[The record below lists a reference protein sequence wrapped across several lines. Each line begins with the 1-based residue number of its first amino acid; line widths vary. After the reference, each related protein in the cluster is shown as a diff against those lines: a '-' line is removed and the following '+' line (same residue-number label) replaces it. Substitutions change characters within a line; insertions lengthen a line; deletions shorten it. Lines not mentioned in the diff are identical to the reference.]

1 MKKKIGLRNFA
12 KKRLTNCSK
21 KKQQPFAKKKK
32 PNEDLELNVPI
43 VTSVEELVGK
53 KVQRLSFDCHGEEK
67 IFPGLVVCQKP
78 NSDTEL
84 VIRYDCE
91 ERLYSFNYSDFQNY
105 VIKLL
110 PVTHADFISK
120 RIRQRFTN
128 DEENDIWW
136 EQGIVI
142 SKDLSNSSDFIVNFF
157 DNEDYDESES
167 SLNVYEVLTLPLL
180 DDYLNHDVQFL

>member
-1 MKKKIGLRNFA
+1 MKKKIGLKNFA
-12 KKRLTNCSK
+12 KKRLTNCS

-32 PNEDLELNVPI
+32 PNEDFELNAPI

-53 KVQRLSFDCHGEEK
+53 KVQHLTFDYDGEEK
-67 IFPGLVVCQKP
+67 IFPGVVVCQKP

-84 VIRYDCE
+84 VICYDCE
-91 ERLYSFNYSDFQNY
+91 DILYFFNFSDFQNS
-105 VIKLL
+105 VVKLL
-110 PVTHADFISK
+110 PVTHADFIGK

-136 EQGIVI
+136 EQGIVT

-167 SLNVYEVLTLPLL
+167 SLNVYEVLALPLL
-180 DDYLNHDVQFL
+180 DDYLNHDVQFF

>member
-1 MKKKIGLRNFA
+1 ML
-12 KKRLTNCSK
+12 
-21 KKQQPFAKKKK
+21 
-32 PNEDLELNVPI
+32 
-43 VTSVEELVGK
+43 
-53 KVQRLSFDCHGEEK
+53 
-67 IFPGLVVCQKP
+67 CQKP

-91 ERLYSFNYSDFQNY
+91 DRL
-105 VIKLL
+105 
-110 PVTHADFISK
+110 
-120 RIRQRFTN
+120 RQRFTN

-142 SKDLSNSSDFIVNFF
+142 SKELSNSSDFMVNFF

-167 SLNVYEVLTLPLL
+167 SLNVYEVLALPLL

>member
-1 MKKKIGLRNFA
+1 MWF
-12 KKRLTNCSK
+12 
-21 KKQQPFAKKKK
+21 
-32 PNEDLELNVPI
+32 
-43 VTSVEELVGK
+43 
-53 KVQRLSFDCHGEEK
+53 
-67 IFPGLVVCQKP
+67 CQKP

-105 VIKLL
+105 VVKLL

-142 SKDLSNSSDFIVNFF
+142 SKDFSHSSDLIINVF
-157 DNEDYDESES
+157 DNEDYNESES
-167 SLNVYEVLTLPLL
+167 SLNVYEVLALPLL
-180 DDYLNHDVQFL
+180 DDYDFFNNFMFSISSLKK

>member
-1 MKKKIGLRNFA
+1 MKKKIGLKNFA

-21 KKQQPFAKKKK
+21 KKQPFAKKKNS
-32 PNEDLELNVPI
+32 NEDLELNVPI
-43 VTSVEELVGK
+43 VTSVEELVRK
-53 KVQRLSFDCHGEEK
+53 KVQHLTFDYDGEEK
-67 IFPGLVVCQKP
+67 FFPGVVVCQKP

-91 ERLYSFNYSDFQNY
+91 DRYYSFNFSDSQNS
-105 VIKLL
+105 VVKLL
-110 PVTHADFISK
+110 PVTHAYFIGK
-120 RIRQRFTN
+120 RIRQRFTH

-142 SKDLSNSSDFIVNFF
+142 CKDLSFSSDFIVNFF
-157 DNEDYDESES
+157 DNEDYDEIES
-167 SLNVYEVLTLPLL
+167 SLNVYEVLALPLL